1 MILKNMEAES
11 FDIGDAAT
19 ALTGGDSEFWN
30 QFVANVLLIVAV
42 GCFLGI
48 KKLCNR
54 DSKCKSHIHCC
65 CIDFDVRDRTTRERP
80 ETTDEDGPSVV

>member
-30 QFVANVLLIVAV
+30 QFVGSSSANVLLIVAV
-42 GCFLGI
+42 GIFMGI
-48 KKLCNR
+48 R
-54 DSKCKSHIHCC
+54 
-65 CIDFDVRDRTTRERP
+65 F
-80 ETTDEDGPSVV
+80 